1 MKKRRLVK
9 ALLFLAFVTLAV
21 SLACN
26 GGAKETPVVAT
37 PTPAPAEEVATPTP
51 VPPEEV
57 ATPTPPPKEEVPTP
71 TPVPNTPTPAPVGT
85 SPSNPIPLGSPFTAA
100 NGAKITING
109 ITVRGPEAAS
119 LVKEWN
125 TFNDE
130 PGEGKE
136 YVIISGNVAY
146 EGGKEET
153 LTISSFLDFR
163 AVVKGVI
170 TDTADLCCQDEMLS
184 GEMFAGGS
192 IDGYLVFEVD
202 EGTTGIVVIY
212 TVLLEESYYF
222 ATE

>member
-1 MKKRRLVK
+1 MKKRRLIM
-9 ALLFLAFVTLAV
+9 ALLFLAFAWLIV
-21 SLACN
+21 SLAC
-26 GGAKETPVVAT
+26 GEAPQATPVVVT
-37 PTPAPAEEVATPTP
+37 PTPVPEEEVATPTP
-51 VPPEEV
+51 VP
-57 ATPTPPPKEEVPTP
+57 AAPTP
-71 TPVPNTPTPAPVGT
+71 TSVPPTPTPAPVGT
-85 SPSNPIPLGSPFTAA
+85 SPDNPVPVGSSLIAA
-100 NGAKITING
+100 DGAKITING
-109 ITVRGPEAAS
+109 IVARGAEATS
-119 LVKEWN
+119 IVQEWN
-125 TFNDE
+125 MFNPE

-153 LTISSFLDFR
+153 LSITSFDFR

-170 TDTADLCCQDEMLS
+170 VDAPFMLVGGELLE

-202 EGTTGIVVIY
+202 EGSTGIVVIY